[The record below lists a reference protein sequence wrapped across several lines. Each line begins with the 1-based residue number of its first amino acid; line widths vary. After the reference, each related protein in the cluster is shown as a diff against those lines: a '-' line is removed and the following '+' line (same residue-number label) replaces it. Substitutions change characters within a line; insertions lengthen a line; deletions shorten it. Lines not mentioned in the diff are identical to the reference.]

1 MKKIKLFRVVPFF
14 LLLLLVKGPT
24 ITSKASENLTLRILN
39 WHDYIYE
46 PEEEGDDPSIVDQFK
61 ADYKAKTG
69 KDVNVIYELFT
80 TNEDMYSKMK
90 LSEMQ
95 YDLLCPSDYMIQR
108 LIREDRLEKFD
119 VTDGV
124 YTALPAY
131 QEYVSPYLRGI
142 FDDNGWTEY
151 SAGYM
156 WGTMGLVYNTDVAN
170 KEDVQTWDVIWD
182 SKYAHKVSIKDSMRD
197 TYLVGLFRVHKEE
210 VNALK
215 AQYEEGTITAE
226 AYNDALTILINDTS
240 DKTIA
245 KVEKELNAMKEN
257 IFGFE
262 VDSGKFDIVTGKIAI
277 NTAWSGDA
285 VYSIGDAPEGK
296 LRYALPKEGSN
307 VWFDGWVM
315 PKGANKELA
324 QAFVN
329 FLSEPSIAVQN
340 VDYIGYSPFIAGDE
354 MLAFIEEHDE
364 YSETGSYTRD
374 LSYFFG
380 ETLTD
385 PTAAYFKTDEEGAQL
400 TTQFPSEEEITRCVV
415 MKDFGDQNQKVVEM
429 WTRIR
434 STKMSPVMIV
444 LLVTVPVVAV
454 GLVIYFVLRNKKNK
468 RHQRRKGR
476 EASA

>member
-1 MKKIKLFRVVPFF
+1 
-14 LLLLLVKGPT
+14 
-24 ITSKASENLTLRILN
+24 
-39 WHDYIYE
+39 
-46 PEEEGDDPSIVDQFK
+46 
-61 ADYKAKTG
+61 
-69 KDVNVIYELFT
+69 
-80 TNEDMYSKMK
+80 MYSKMK

-240 DKTIA
+240 DETIA

-277 NTAWSGDA
+277 NTAWSGACHLLAMHQKENYATPYQKRA
-285 VYSIGDAPEGK
+285 VTSG
-296 LRYALPKEGSN
+296 L
-307 VWFDGWVM
+307 M
-315 PKGANKELA
+315 
-324 QAFVN
+324 
-329 FLSEPSIAVQN
+329 
-340 VDYIGYSPFIAGDE
+340 AG
-354 MLAFIEEHDE
+354 L
-364 YSETGSYTRD
+364 
-374 LSYFFG
+374 
-380 ETLTD
+380 
-385 PTAAYFKTDEEGAQL
+385 
-400 TTQFPSEEEITRCVV
+400 C
-415 MKDFGDQNQKVVEM
+415 QKVP
-429 WTRIR
+429 IR
-434 STKMSPVMIV
+434 
-444 LLVTVPVVAV
+444 
-454 GLVIYFVLRNKKNK
+454 N
-468 RHQRRKGR
+468 
-476 EASA
+476 